1 MHSVHLCSINFRH
14 VFILVTFVC
23 VHIGPGA
30 GESYARTHV
39 ASACRGETLLTI
51 GRGGSDRTGTIT
63 MIITITI
70 TMAIITAAT
79 VTITNVNINITIT
92 ANAAIPV

>member
-1 MHSVHLCSINFRH
+1 MHSVRLCSINFGH

-23 VHIGPGA
+23 MHIGPGA
-30 GESYARTHV
+30 GESYARAHV
-39 ASACRGETLLTI
+39 ASACRGETLLAI
-51 GRGGSDRTGTIT
+51 GRGRSDRTGTIT
-63 MIITITI
+63 MIITI